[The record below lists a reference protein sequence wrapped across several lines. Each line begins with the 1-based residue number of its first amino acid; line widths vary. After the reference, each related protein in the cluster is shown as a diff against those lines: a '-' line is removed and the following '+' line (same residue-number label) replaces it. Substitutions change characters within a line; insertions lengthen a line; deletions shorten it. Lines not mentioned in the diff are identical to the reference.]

1 MIRVERRARVPTSLV
16 IAGSIIAATATLII
30 TACIIGFTQAS
41 PISVVR
47 VILLAAFESPVAIAD
62 TLTLAASLM
71 LTGLAA
77 ALTFRVGLINLG
89 LEGQLIAAAL
99 AALMISSGT
108 LPVPPLA
115 IIPFAIAAGLVAG
128 ALSIAVVT
136 VLKVRLRVDEAIIT
150 ILLNV
155 VMVFALQLMAGTTI
169 SGLPPIGTTQAL
181 PMVNFADF
189 PDWGRALHR
198 SLEPLV
204 AITVCVL
211 AFALLRYT
219 IWGLDIRA
227 TGSNAVAARFA
238 GIHVNFVR
246 LRVASVSGML
256 IGLAGAGPVISV
268 GGGSTASL
276 TLGLGYAG
284 IAIAFLAA
292 LEPLGV
298 VLAALFV
305 APLLAGIKTA
315 NQQMDVP
322 LGLASVTIALLL
334 ITALIAH
341 SAIRYQMHWRS
352 PSEAS

>member
-1 MIRVERRARVPTSLV
+1 VIRVERRARVPTSLV
-16 IAGSIIAATATLII
+16 IAGSIIAATTTLII
-30 TACIIGFTQAS
+30 TACILGFTQAS

-47 VILLAAFESPVAIAD
+47 VMILAAFGSPAAIAD
-62 TLTLAASLM
+62 TVALAASLM

-77 ALTFRVGLINLG
+77 TLTFRVGLINLG
-89 LEGQLIAAAL
+89 LEGQLIASAL

-108 LPVPPLA
+108 LPVPALA
-115 IIPFAIAAGLVAG
+115 IIPFAIVAGLVVG
-128 ALSIAVVT
+128 ALSVAVVT
-136 VLKVRLRVDEAIIT
+136 VLKARLRVDEAIIT
-150 ILLNV
+150 IFLSV
-155 VMVFALQLMAGTTI
+155 VMVFALQLMTSTTM

-181 PMVNFADF
+181 PIVNLTDF
-189 PDWGRALHR
+189 PDWGQALHR

-204 AITVCVL
+204 AVTACVL
-211 AFALLRYT
+211 AYVLLRYT

-227 TGSNAVAARFA
+227 TGGNSVAARFA

-284 IAIAFLAA
+284 IAVAFLAA
-292 LEPLGV
+292 FEPLGIL
-298 VLAALFV
+298 LAALFV
-305 APLLAGIKTA
+305 APLLAGIKAA

-322 LGLASVTIALLL
+322 LGLASVSIALLL
-334 ITALIAH
+334 ITALMAQ

-352 PSEAS
+352 RSEAS